1 MKNEWRG
8 FKGSHWTEDID
19 VRAFI
24 QDNYTAYDGNA
35 DFLAGPTEATN
46 KLWTL
51 LQGLQKKKEQKVEFL
66 IWRLKLFQLLE
77 PMDRDI

>member
-35 DFLAGPTEATN
+35 DFLAGPTEALISFGHYY
-46 KLWTL
+46 KAFK
-51 LQGLQKKKEQKVEFL
+51 KKKEQRVEFL
-66 IWRLKLFQLLE
+66 MMETKLCQV
-77 PMDRDI
+77 